1 VKYMVFGWGK
11 KKLEEN
17 EINVI
22 PKEKHILLS
31 DVSDILEEISSV
43 RTKTIM
49 AEVKTFRNK
58 IDSNRKTLLKITK
71 ELAGDTLNTEEID
84 HHLRRLVDRGKSD
97 VLTIIKKE
105 CTKNLIEINSFDDV
119 KAFSETVTKMLKR
132 VGDSLGRHSNVIHI
146 FAKKY
151 AKRLKDDLR
160 VMQSDNKEIS
170 VLVTNH
176 IDLENKIEKITESI
190 IEYEQFQES
199 LVVLHDRKES
209 TKKNIQKLIEMNKNI
224 IDEIETLKNS
234 KEYTAYLKI
243 KEEINSFLSVRLE
256 IKNQIDSQFANIS
269 RPMNK
274 YIYISSLDKL
284 QKKLLEN
291 LINNPIDVLT
301 DENKDGIIQILE
313 AVIKN
318 VKSESISVKNIEK
331 SLNQLNQTI
340 SLVDEFIDK
349 INKCSQSKIDAE
361 NRLSVFNYA
370 NLEKK
375 ELDLSKNKNNTS
387 DIESKL
393 ESFDL
398 ETDSI
403 TESMSESIKLIE
415 STLNQISAVH
425 YVIALE

>member
-1 VKYMVFGWGK
+1 MVFGWGK
-11 KKLEEN
+11 KKLDEN
-17 EINVI
+17 EINVV
-22 PKEKHILLS
+22 PKEKHIILS
-31 DVSDILEEISSV
+31 DVSNILEEISSV

-71 ELAGDTLNTEEID
+71 ELDGDTLNTEAID

-97 VLTIIKKE
+97 VLSIIKKE

-176 IDLENKIEKITESI
+176 IDLENEVEKITENI

-199 LVVLHDRKES
+199 LVVLDGRKDNAE
-209 TKKNIQKLIEMNKNI
+209 KNIQNLIEMKNNI

-243 KEEINSFLSVRLE
+243 KEEINSFLSVKLE

-274 YIYISSLDKL
+274 YIYISALDKL

-301 DENKDGIIQILE
+301 DENKDEIIQILE

-349 INKCSQSKIDAE
+349 INKCGQSKIDAE

-387 DIESKL
+387 DTESEL

-425 YVIALE
+425 YVIELE

>member
-1 VKYMVFGWGK
+1 MVFGWGK

-22 PKEKHILLS
+22 SKEKHILLS

-71 ELAGDTLNTEEID
+71 ELDGDTLNTEEID

-97 VLTIIKKE
+97 VLSIIKKE
-105 CTKNLIEINSFDDV
+105 CIKNLIEINSFDDV

-132 VGDSLGRHSNVIHI
+132 VGDSLGRQSNVIHI

-176 IDLENKIEKITESI
+176 IDLENKVEKITENI

-199 LVVLHDRKES
+199 LVALDVRKDNAE
-209 TKKNIQKLIEMNKNI
+209 KNIQKLTEMNKNI

-243 KEEINSFLSVRLE
+243 KEEINSFPSVRLE

-274 YIYISSLDKL
+274 YIYISSLDKP

-301 DENKDGIIQILE
+301 DENKDGIIQILG

-331 SLNQLNQTI
+331 SLNQLSQTI

-361 NRLSVFNYA
+361 NRLSIFNYA
-370 NLEKK
+370 NLEKL
-375 ELDLSKNKNNTS
+375 ELDLSKSKNNKNDT
-387 DIESKL
+387 ESEL

-403 TESMSESIKLIE
+403 AESMSESIKSIQ
-415 STLNQISAVH
+415 STLNHISAIH

>member
-1 VKYMVFGWGK
+1 MVFGWGK
-11 KKLEEN
+11 KKLDEN
-17 EINVI
+17 EINVV

-31 DVSDILEEISSV
+31 DISNILEEISSV

-71 ELAGDTLNTEEID
+71 ELDGDTLNTEEID

-97 VLTIIKKE
+97 VLSIIKKE

-176 IDLENKIEKITESI
+176 IDLENKIEKITESV

-199 LVVLHDRKES
+199 LSTLDVRKDNAE
-209 TKKNIQKLIEMNKNI
+209 KNIQKLIEMNKNI
-224 IDEIETLKNS
+224 IDEIETLKNI

-274 YIYISSLDKL
+274 YIYISSLDKS

-349 INKCSQSKIDAE
+349 INNCSQSKIDAE

-387 DIESKL
+387 ETESEL
-393 ESFDL
+393 ESFEL
-398 ETDSI
+398 ETGSI
-403 TESMSESIKLIE
+403 TDSMSKSIKSIE

>member
-1 VKYMVFGWGK
+1 MVFGWGK
-11 KKLEEN
+11 KKLKEN

-22 PKEKHILLS
+22 PKEKDILLS

-71 ELAGDTLNTEEID
+71 ELDGDTLNTEEID

-97 VLTIIKKE
+97 VLSIIKKE

-176 IDLENKIEKITESI
+176 IDLENKVEKITENI

-199 LVVLHDRKES
+199 LVVLHDRKEN
-209 TKKNIQKLIEMNKNI
+209 TQKNIQKLTEMNKNI

-301 DENKDGIIQILE
+301 DENKDEIIQILE

-349 INKCSQSKIDAE
+349 INKCGQSKIDAE

-375 ELDLSKNKNNTS
+375 ELDLTKNKNNKNDT
-387 DIESKL
+387 ESEL

-398 ETDSI
+398 ERDSI
-403 TESMSESIKLIE
+403 TESMSESIKSIQ
-415 STLNQISAVH
+415 STLNQISAIH
-425 YVIALE
+425 YVIELE

>member
-1 VKYMVFGWGK
+1 MVFGWGK

-71 ELAGDTLNTEEID
+71 ELDGDTLNTEEID

-97 VLTIIKKE
+97 VLSIIKKE
-105 CTKNLIEINSFDDV
+105 CTKNLIEINSLDDV

-170 VLVTNH
+170 VLVINH
-176 IDLENKIEKITESI
+176 IDLENEVEKITENI

-199 LVVLHDRKES
+199 LVALDGRKDNAE
-209 TKKNIQKLIEMNKNI
+209 KNIQNLIEMKNNI

-243 KEEINSFLSVRLE
+243 KEEINSFLSVKLE

-274 YIYISSLDKL
+274 YIYISALDKI

-301 DENKDGIIQILE
+301 DENKDEIIQILE

-349 INKCSQSKIDAE
+349 INKCGQSKIDAE

-375 ELDLSKNKNNTS
+375 ELDLSKNKNNKNDT
-387 DIESKL
+387 ESEL
-393 ESFDL
+393 ESIDL
-398 ETDSI
+398 ERDSI
-403 TESMSESIKLIE
+403 AESMSESIKSIQ

>member
-1 VKYMVFGWGK
+1 MVFGWGK
-11 KKLEEN
+11 KKLDEN
-17 EINVI
+17 EINVR
-22 PKEKHILLS
+22 PKEKHIQLS
-31 DVSDILEEISSV
+31 DVSNILEEISSV

-71 ELAGDTLNTEEID
+71 ELDGDTLNTEEID

-97 VLTIIKKE
+97 VLSIIKKE

-176 IDLENKIEKITESI
+176 IDLENEVEKITENI

-199 LVVLHDRKES
+199 LVVLDGRKDNAE
-209 TKKNIQKLIEMNKNI
+209 KNIQNLIEMKNNI

-243 KEEINSFLSVRLE
+243 KEEINSFLSVKLE

-274 YIYISSLDKL
+274 YIYISALDKL

-301 DENKDGIIQILE
+301 DENKDEIIQILE

-349 INKCSQSKIDAE
+349 INKCGQSKIDAE
-361 NRLSVFNYA
+361 NRLSVFNYT

-387 DIESKL
+387 DIESEL

-398 ETDSI
+398 ERDSI
-403 TESMSESIKLIE
+403 DESMSESIKSIQ
-415 STLNQISAVH
+415 STLNHISAVH
-425 YVIALE
+425 YNIELE

>member
-1 VKYMVFGWGK
+1 MVFGWGK
-11 KKLEEN
+11 KKLDEN
-17 EINVI
+17 EINVV

-31 DVSDILEEISSV
+31 DVSNILEEISSV

-71 ELAGDTLNTEEID
+71 ELDGDTLNTEEID

-97 VLTIIKKE
+97 VLSIIKKE

-132 VGDSLGRHSNVIHI
+132 VGDSLGRQSNVIHI

-176 IDLENKIEKITESI
+176 IDLENEVEKITENI

-199 LVVLHDRKES
+199 LVALDGRKDNAE
-209 TKKNIQKLIEMNKNI
+209 KNIQNLIEMKNNI

-243 KEEINSFLSVRLE
+243 KEEINSFPSVRLE

-274 YIYISSLDKL
+274 YIYISALDKL

-301 DENKDGIIQILE
+301 DENKDEIIQILE

-349 INKCSQSKIDAE
+349 INKCGQSKIDAE

-387 DIESKL
+387 NTESEL

-425 YVIALE
+425 YVIELE

>member
-1 VKYMVFGWGK
+1 MVFGWGK

-22 PKEKHILLS
+22 AKEKHILLS

-71 ELAGDTLNTEEID
+71 ELDGDTLNTEEID

-97 VLTIIKKE
+97 VLSIIKKE
-105 CTKNLIEINSFDDV
+105 CIKNLIEINSFDDV

-132 VGDSLGRHSNVIHI
+132 VGDSLGRQSNVIHI

-176 IDLENKIEKITESI
+176 IDLENKVEKITENI

-199 LVVLHDRKES
+199 LVVLHDRKEN
-209 TKKNIQKLIEMNKNI
+209 TQKNIQKFTEMNKNI

-243 KEEINSFLSVRLE
+243 KEEINSFPSVRLE

-274 YIYISSLDKL
+274 YIYISSLDKP

-301 DENKDGIIQILE
+301 DENKDEIIQILE

-340 SLVDEFIDK
+340 SLVGTFIDK

-361 NRLSVFNYA
+361 NRLSIFNYA
-370 NLEKK
+370 NLEKL
-375 ELDLSKNKNNTS
+375 ELDLSKSKNNKNDT
-387 DIESKL
+387 ESEL
-393 ESFDL
+393 ESIEL
-398 ETDSI
+398 ERDSI

-415 STLNQISAVH
+415 LTLNQISAIH
-425 YVIALE
+425 YVIELE

>member
-1 VKYMVFGWGK
+1 MVFGWGK

-31 DVSDILEEISSV
+31 DVSDILEGISSV

-71 ELAGDTLNTEEID
+71 ELDGDTLNTEEID

-97 VLTIIKKE
+97 VLSIIKKE

-119 KAFSETVTKMLKR
+119 KVFSETVTKMLKR

-160 VMQSDNKEIS
+160 VMQSDNKEIN

-176 IDLENKIEKITESI
+176 IDLENKVKKITENI

-199 LVVLHDRKES
+199 LVILHNRKEN

-243 KEEINSFLSVRLE
+243 KEEINSFHSIRLE

-274 YIYISSLDKL
+274 YVYISSLDKL

-361 NRLSVFNYA
+361 NRLSIFNYA
-370 NLEKK
+370 NLEKL
-375 ELDLSKNKNNTS
+375 ELDLSKSKNNKNDT
-387 DIESKL
+387 ESEL

-403 TESMSESIKLIE
+403 AESMSESIKSIQ
-415 STLNQISAVH
+415 STLNHISAIH

>member
-1 VKYMVFGWGK
+1 MVFGWGK

-71 ELAGDTLNTEEID
+71 ELDGDTLNTEEID

-97 VLTIIKKE
+97 VLSIIKKE

-119 KAFSETVTKMLKR
+119 KVFSETVTKMLKR
-132 VGDSLGRHSNVIHI
+132 VGDSLGRHTNVIHI

-176 IDLENKIEKITESI
+176 IDLENKVEKITENI

-199 LVVLHDRKES
+199 LVVLHDRKEN
-209 TKKNIQKLIEMNKNI
+209 TQKNIQKLIEMNKNI

-361 NRLSVFNYA
+361 NRLSIFNYA
-370 NLEKK
+370 NLEKL
-375 ELDLSKNKNNTS
+375 ELDLSKSKNNKNDT
-387 DIESKL
+387 ESEL
-393 ESFDL
+393 ESIDL

-403 TESMSESIKLIE
+403 AELMSESIKLIE
-415 STLNQISAVH
+415 SILNQISAIH

>member
-1 VKYMVFGWGK
+1 MVFGWGK
-11 KKLEEN
+11 KKLDEN
-17 EINVI
+17 EINVV

-31 DVSDILEEISSV
+31 DISNILEEISSV

-71 ELAGDTLNTEEID
+71 ELDGDTLNTEEID

-97 VLTIIKKE
+97 VLSIIKKE

-176 IDLENKIEKITESI
+176 IDLENKVEKITESI
-190 IEYEQFQES
+190 IEYEQFQKS
-199 LVVLHDRKES
+199 LSTLYVRKDNAE
-209 TKKNIQKLIEMNKNI
+209 KNIQKLIEMNKNI

-349 INKCSQSKIDAE
+349 INNCSQSKIDAE
-361 NRLSVFNYA
+361 NRLSVFNYGD
-370 NLEKK
+370 LEKK
-375 ELDLSKNKNNTS
+375 ELNLSKNKNNTS
-387 DIESKL
+387 DAESEL

-403 TESMSESIKLIE
+403 TESMSESIKLVE
-415 STLNQISAVH
+415 LTLNQISAMH

>member
-1 VKYMVFGWGK
+1 MVFGWGK

-71 ELAGDTLNTEEID
+71 ELDGDTLNTEEID

-119 KAFSETVTKMLKR
+119 KVFSETVTKMLKR
-132 VGDSLGRHSNVIHI
+132 VGDSLGRHTNVIHI

-176 IDLENKIEKITESI
+176 IDLENKVEKITENI

-199 LVVLHDRKES
+199 LVVLHDRKEN
-209 TKKNIQKLIEMNKNI
+209 TQKNIQKLIEMNKNI

-361 NRLSVFNYA
+361 NRLSIFNYA
-370 NLEKK
+370 NLEKL
-375 ELDLSKNKNNTS
+375 ELDLSKSKNNKNDT
-387 DIESKL
+387 ESEL
-393 ESFDL
+393 ESIDL

-403 TESMSESIKLIE
+403 AELMSESIKLIE
-415 STLNQISAVH
+415 SILNQISAIH

>member
-1 VKYMVFGWGK
+1 MVFGWGK
-11 KKLEEN
+11 KKLDEN
-17 EINVI
+17 EINVVS
-22 PKEKHILLS
+22 KEKHILLS
-31 DVSDILEEISSV
+31 DISNILEEISSV

-71 ELAGDTLNTEEID
+71 ELDGDTLNTEEID

-97 VLTIIKKE
+97 VLSIIKKE

-176 IDLENKIEKITESI
+176 IDLENKIEKITESV

-199 LVVLHDRKES
+199 LSTLDVRKDNAE
-209 TKKNIQKLIEMNKNI
+209 KNIQKLIEMNKNI

-331 SLNQLNQTI
+331 SLNQLNQTV

-349 INKCSQSKIDAE
+349 NNKCSQSKIDAE

-387 DIESKL
+387 ETESEL
-393 ESFDL
+393 ESF
-398 ETDSI
+398 EFETGSITDS
-403 TESMSESIKLIE
+403 MSKSIKSIE